1 MGDEGLRQNAAN
13 ACIYR
18 LKITSENSVGTQ
30 VGAELPLSQVVAI
43 LIERWD
49 YVMPEEQGAL
59 IRFVC
64 DANQR
69 IR

>member
-1 MGDEGLRQNAAN
+1 MGDEGLEAFGSYPVFN
-13 ACIYR
+13 R
-18 LKITSENSVGTQ
+18 LRPVLVKQLGAHT
-30 VGAELPLSQVVAI
+30 GAELPLSQVVAL

-49 YVMPEEQGAL
+49 YMTPEEQGAL